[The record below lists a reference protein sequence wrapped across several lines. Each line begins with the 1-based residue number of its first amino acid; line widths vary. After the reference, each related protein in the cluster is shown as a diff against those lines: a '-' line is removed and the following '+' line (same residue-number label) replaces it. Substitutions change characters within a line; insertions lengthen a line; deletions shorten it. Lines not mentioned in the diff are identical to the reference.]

1 MFKLIGCQSC
11 AAEVDTGA
19 YMHPQML
26 ATLFFIEDTL
36 SMFILI
42 RETAAGILTL
52 SMFLLGSIS
61 QPHSSFSNTLALI
74 GPHPHLLSLTTS
86 SVVSMWRDTDVP
98 GPAQACRGALAFA
111 FELHMWTAEPCVDT
125 ELIQGLLFVF
135 LPCWCLSVPLPTV
148 VWKPGNDV
156 AHQFARGQGYS
167 TLVPEAAWQGLL
179 SPILAR
185 TLNISLP
192 GVLWLLKFCLISQ
205 RALFYLREACRCIR
219 IADTFNPSSIA
230 RRHLMSLWV
239 SPAKHTIKCTM
250 HWETWLQF
258 VWKKSHKRVPQGLIC
273 PVWFY

>member
-1 MFKLIGCQSC
+1 MFKLIGFQGC

-19 YMHPQML
+19 YMHPHML
-26 ATLFFIEDTL
+26 ATFFFIEETL

-125 ELIQGLLFVF
+125 ELIQGLLFVV

-156 AHQFARGQGYS
+156 AHQFAWGQGYS
-167 TLVPEAAWQGLL
+167 TLAPEAAWQGLL

-185 TLNISLP
+185 TLSISLK
-192 GVLWLLKFCLISQ
+192 VLPYFATDLI
-205 RALFYLREACRCIR
+205 LFKRSLQMHQNCRYI
-219 IADTFNPSSIA
+219 
-230 RRHLMSLWV
+230 
-239 SPAKHTIKCTM
+239 
-250 HWETWLQF
+250 
-258 VWKKSHKRVPQGLIC
+258 
-273 PVWFY
+273 